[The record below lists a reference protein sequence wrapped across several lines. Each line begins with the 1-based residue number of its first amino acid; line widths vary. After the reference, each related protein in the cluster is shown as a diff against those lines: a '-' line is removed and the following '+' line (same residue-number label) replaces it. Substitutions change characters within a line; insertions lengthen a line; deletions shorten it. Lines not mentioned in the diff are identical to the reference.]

1 MVRFSGTRCYPLA
14 DKVEAVSLPDFVG
27 AAGGPQAQ

>member
-14 DKVEAVSLPDFVG
+14 DKVEPVSLADFVG
-27 AAGGPQAQ
+27 AAGSPQAQ